1 MYSRK
6 FLSTL
11 VIVAFL
17 GATGLHASA
26 DDGMDSLVIIG
37 PAIAGVALLIT
48 LVAVIGTRS
57 KEKPLAET
65 PESNAYTTLPAQNA
79 ESPAIPMAEPRH
91 PVSARAVNPSASRG
105 ASSFALI
112 CPQGSAG
119 IAVACW

>member
-17 GATGLHASA
+17 GATELHAFA

-65 PESNAYTTLPAQNA
+65 PGSNAYAALPAQNA
-79 ESPAIPMAEPRH
+79 ESPATPTAGPRY
-91 PVSARAVNPSASRG
+91 PVPAGAVNPSASRG